1 MELSSSRQKS
11 IQHQYDAF
19 AKKTLAGEAKNYL
32 IELAKQSSREVCFS
46 ELKEN
51 ELNKFST
58 LDEYSSDYY
67 NYTVAGYDVYLKDDL
82 LNEALNILPVRKRE
96 IILLS
101 YFLDMSDEEIGAMM
115 NVVRS
120 TVFRHRKNALAKMKK
135 FMEEKKNDEHK

>member
-1 MELSSSRQKS
+1 MELSSSQQKT
-11 IQHQYDAF
+11 IQHQYDSF
-19 AKKTLAGEAKNYL
+19 AKKTLAGESKNYL
-32 IELAKQSSREVCFS
+32 MELAKQSSREVCFS

-58 LDEYSSDYY
+58 LDEYSRNYY
-67 NYTVAGYDVYLKDDL
+67 SHTVDGYDVYVKDDL
-82 LNEALNILPVRKRE
+82 LNEALNNLPAKKRE

-120 TVFRHRKNALAKMKK
+120 TIFRHRKNALARMKK
-135 FMEEKKNDEHK
+135 FMEGKKNDKHK

>member
-1 MELSSSRQKS
+1 MELSSSQQKT
-11 IQHQYDAF
+11 IQHQYDSF
-19 AKKTLAGEAKNYL
+19 AKKTLAGESKNYL
-32 IELAKQSSREVCFS
+32 MELAKQSSREVCFS

-58 LDEYSSDYY
+58 LDEYSSNYY
-67 NYTVAGYDVYLKDDL
+67 SHTVDGYDVYVKDDL
-82 LNEALNILPVRKRE
+82 LNEALNNLPAKKRE

-120 TVFRHRKNALAKMKK
+120 TIFRHRKNALARMKK
-135 FMEEKKNDEHK
+135 FMEGKKNDKHK